1 MRRRELLLLVGGMMA
16 TGRALRAQRK
26 VMPVVGFLG
35 LSSPGPFAG
44 ALAAFHQG
52 LRDTGYVEGENLVVQ
67 YRWAEDHYDRLP
79 ALAADLVARRVDVIV
94 TQSGFPP
101 ALVAKNATT
110 TIPIVFMIG
119 TDPVAAGLVASL
131 ARPGG
136 NLTGF
141 TLMHAELVQKRF
153 ELLSELVPQTGVIAL
168 LVKPDNPETGKM
180 IRDTQEAAH
189 TKGVEIEILK
199 ASNQGEIDSAFA
211 SLAQIK
217 AGALVV
223 GADPFFFSARE
234 QLVALAAR
242 HAVPAI
248 YDSPEIV
255 YAGGLISYGNNGI
268 DIWRGVGIYTGRILK
283 GEKPADLPV
292 QQPTTFELVVNL
304 KTAAALGLTV
314 PPSILARAD
323 EVIE

>member
-1 MRRRELLLLVGGMMA
+1 
-16 TGRALRAQRK
+16 
-26 VMPVVGFLG
+26 
-35 LSSPGPFAG
+35 
-44 ALAAFHQG
+44 
-52 LRDTGYVEGENLVVQ
+52 
-67 YRWAEDHYDRLP
+67 
-79 ALAADLVARRVDVIV
+79 LAADLVARRVDVIV
-94 TQSGFPP
+94 TQGSVPP
-101 ALVAKNATT
+101 ALAAKNLTA
-110 TIPIVFMIG
+110 TIPIVFVTG
-119 TDPVAAGLVASL
+119 ADPVAAGLVASL
-131 ARPGG
+131 PRPGA

-141 TLMHAELVQKRF
+141 TLIHAELMQKRF

-168 LVKPDNPETGKM
+168 LVKPNNPETGKM

-189 TKGVEIEILK
+189 TKGVQIEILK
-199 ASNQGEIDSAFA
+199 ASNQSEIDSAFA

-223 GADPFFFSARE
+223 GADPFFTSARE
-234 QLVALAAR
+234 QLAALAAR

-248 YDSPEIV
+248 YDSRAIV

-268 DIWRGVGIYTGRILK
+268 DVWREVGIYTGRILK

-292 QQPTTFELVVNL
+292 QQPTTFELVINL
-304 KTAAALGLTV
+304 KAATALGLIV